1 VVSVT
6 DSAQL
11 LCGSDDID
19 ELGTGFRFGL
29 KVGDRI
35 VPAFAIRYQGKVYA
49 YLNQCAH
56 LAVELDWQ
64 PGVFFDSDKKYLM
77 CATHGAL
84 YYPDSGACAYGRCA
98 GRGLIPVEAMERDGK
113 IMIISESTI
122 HFDENKQQKPT
133 P

>member
-1 VVSVT
+1 VVSVS

-11 LCGSDDID
+11 LCASDAID
-19 ELGTGFRFGL
+19 ELGTGFRFGF

-35 VPAFAIRYQGKVYA
+35 VPAFAIRYHGKVYA

-84 YYPDSGACAYGRCA
+84 YYTDSGACAYGRCA
-98 GRGLIPVEAMERDGK
+98 GRGLIPVEAIEKDGK
-113 IMIISESTI
+113 IMIHSENTI
-122 HFDENKQQKPT
+122 HFDQNTQQKPI

>member
-1 VVSVT
+1 VS

-11 LCGSDDID
+11 LCASNDIQ
-19 ELGTGFRFGL
+19 ELGTGLRFGL
-29 KVGDRI
+29 KVGDRV
-35 VPAFAIRYQGKVYA
+35 VPAFAIRFRGKIRA

-56 LAVELDWQ
+56 MAVELDWQ

-84 YYPDSGACAYGRCA
+84 YHPDSGACAYGRCA
-98 GRGLIPVEAMERDGK
+98 GRGLIPVEAMEKDGK
-113 IMIISESTI
+113 IMILSENTI
-122 HFDENKQQKPT
+122 HFNQDTQQKPT